1 MKIAFY
7 SSHPLEDKRNW
18 SGTMYKMYEQIL
30 AHDFEVI
37 WVKKIEF
44 SEDEQQRVKSR
55 ESFFKRIF
63 RRGYN
68 SHVNSLKARLAAR
81 KLKNE
86 LSKIDF
92 DVLFV
97 PTFLNDIA
105 FLNIKQPIV
114 YLNDANVAQL
124 LNYYPY
130 YSGFGWFSKK
140 ETKWLERKALINNS
154 LNIFSS
160 EWAAEYAVNQ
170 YNIPSEKVEVLKFG
184 ANLITPDSYTFSKSL
199 EEEIVFLFLAV
210 DWKRKRGELAY
221 ESLKILK
228 SKGYNVKFLIIGCN
242 PEIKENWVEIIPF
255 LNKNN
260 SEELTII
267 QEKLSRSHFL
277 FVPTLADCTPI
288 AFCEA
293 AGYGLPVISTDTG
306 GVSAHVENEKTGTLL
321 PAKAQ
326 AQDYASAIE
335 IILSNPQLIKEYSLN
350 ARKKYETELNWNA
363 WGKGFKELITKLKK
377 T

>member
-7 SSHPLEDKRNW
+7 SSHPLDDKRNW
-18 SGTMYKMYEQIL
+18 SGTMYKMYEQVL
-30 AHDFEVI
+30 SQGFEVI

-44 SEDEQQRVKSR
+44 SENEQQRVKNR
-55 ESFFKRIF
+55 ENFFKRIF

-68 SHVNSLKARLAAR
+68 SHVNYLKARLAAN
-81 KLKNE
+81 KLKQE

-97 PTFLNDIA
+97 PTFLNDIT
-105 FLNIKQPIV
+105 FLNIKQPII
-114 YLNDANVAQL
+114 YLNDANVGQL

-140 ETKWLERKALINNS
+140 ETKWLERKALKNNAM
-154 LNIFSS
+154 NVFSS
-160 EWAAEYAVNQ
+160 EWAADYAVKH
-170 YNIPSEKVEVLKFG
+170 YKIDPKKVEVLKFG

-210 DWKRKRGELAY
+210 DWKRKRGQLAY
-221 ESLKILK
+221 ESLEILK
-228 SKGYNVKFLIIGCN
+228 NKGYNIRFLIIGCN
-242 PEIKENWVEIIPF
+242 PEIQENWVEIIPF

-260 SEELTII
+260 PEELTII
-267 QEKLSRSHFL
+267 QEKLSGSHFL

-306 GVSAHVENEKTGTLL
+306 GVSAHVENEKTGVLL
-321 PAKAQ
+321 PSKAQ
-326 AQDYASAIE
+326 AHDYASAIQ
-335 IILSNPQLIKEYSLN
+335 IILSHPQLIKEYSIK
-350 ARKKYETELNWNA
+350 ARKKYETELNWDV
-363 WGKGFKELITKLKK
+363 WGKRFKDLINNLNIQ
-377 T
+377 